1 MRILSMVSI
10 AAILLSMPVVA
21 HVSFDEIRASVW
33 SDGYTLIKMRN
44 GDPLRLSAFDTEGS
58 EVLLTI
64 GSPEGEITNIE
75 YLRAMDE

>member
-1 MRILSMVSI
+1 MLSMTSI
-10 AAILLSMPVVA
+10 TAMLLSLSVMA
-21 HVSFDEIRASVW
+21 NVSFDEVSALVR

-44 GDPLRLSAFDTEGS
+44 SDPQRLLAFDTEGS

-64 GSPEGEITNIE
+64 SSPEGEIVSIE